1 MPASPGLFRDP
12 SSPLLRRVETTSESR
27 WQIPRAVTPTAR
39 ARREGSSPLEEEVE
53 EREEEVEVDE
63 LEFEFEELRSGSRS
77 VTSHQGPI
85 VLARSSMP
93 RSAASRC
100 TSAKV
105 SKGGAAVAAGEGGGE
120 EGEAGE
126 EEEGALLLGEASGA
140 TIADDG
146 DLFRGRKLG
155 ASFIRGADSDRE
167 TLSDVVRGVWRRG
180 KGARGLMVLLRSKKE
195 E

>member
-1 MPASPGLFRDP
+1 M
-12 SSPLLRRVETTSESR
+12 
-27 WQIPRAVTPTAR
+27 PRAVTPTAR

-53 EREEEVEVDE
+53 EREEVEVDE
-63 LEFEFEELRSGSRS
+63 LEFEFEELRSESRS

-105 SKGGAAVAAGEGGGE
+105 SRGGAAVAAGEGGGE

-126 EEEGALLLGEASGA
+126 EEGALLLGEASAA